1 MEIIII
7 IFCLMASAFF
17 SATETAYSTI
27 NKVKLKSKADSGDK
41 KAYKVLKCLED
52 YDKLIT
58 TILIGN
64 NVVNILNASVATT
77 LFIRLFGET
86 YGASISTIF
95 TTIFVLV
102 FAEITPKSIA
112 KEFAEPIAFACFS
125 IIQVTIFILS
135 PFAWMFKHLKKLVS
149 LILKSEDKVITEGE
163 LLVYVEESVSGGA
176 ITSEESNMI
185 QSVLK
190 LADMPVIDIMTSK
203 LDIVGIDISTST
215 DDINKLFLET
225 EYSRLPVYDGDL
237 DHIVGVLNQK
247 DFLGGVLF
255 GNKELKEVIKPAKI
269 TFYSKKLKILLD
281 ELRDEQTHLAL
292 IANEHGSIIGMLTM
306 EDILEE
312 IVGDIWDEADD
323 VLKDIELDGDNLIIL
338 GSTNIVKVNEYLG
351 TNLSANGVS
360 TLSGYII
367 SKLDKIP
374 SIGDYI
380 EYENKVFEVL
390 SMNKNRIGS
399 VKVLN
404 K

>member
-1 MEIIII
+1 MEILII
-7 IFCLMASAFF
+7 IFCLVASAFF

-27 NKVKLKSKADSGDK
+27 NKVKLKSQADNGDK
-41 KAYKVLKCLED
+41 KAYKILKCLED

-77 LFIRLFGET
+77 LFISLFGEAS
-86 YGASISTIF
+86 GASLSTIF

-112 KEFAEPIAFACFS
+112 KEFAEPVAFACFS
-125 IIQVTIFILS
+125 IIQITIFVLF
-135 PFAWMFKHLKKLVS
+135 PFTWVFKQLKRLVS

-176 ITSEESNMI
+176 ITLEESNMI

-190 LADMPVIDIMTSK
+190 LADMPVIDIMTPK
-203 LDIVGIDISTST
+203 LDIVGVDISTSV

-237 DHIVGVLNQK
+237 DHIVGILTQK

-255 GNKELKEVIKPAKI
+255 GDKKLKEVIKPAKI

-292 IANEHGSIIGMLTM
+292 ITNEHGSIIGMLTM

-323 VLKDIELDGDNLIIL
+323 VLKDIKLDGDNLIIL
-338 GSTNIVKVNEYLG
+338 GNTSITKVNEYLG
-351 TNLSANGVS
+351 IKLDSIGVS

-374 SIGDYI
+374 SIGDSI

-390 SMNKNRIGS
+390 SMNKNRVGS
-399 VKVLN
+399 IKVFN